1 MYKNVIVT
9 IDGANQA
16 SVSAG
21 GFDLDSA
28 QDVRVCIEALRAGQ
42 QALAECLI
50 SLEVDRR
57 IEDNERAARYELE
70 G

>member
-21 GFDLDSA
+21 GFDLDNA

-50 SLEVDRR
+50 DLEVNRR
-57 IEDNERAARYELE
+57 VGEQARAGEAE
-70 G
+70 GE

>member
-9 IDGANQA
+9 IGADGRA
-16 SVSAG
+16 VVGAG
-21 GFDLDSA
+21 GFDLDNA

-50 SLEVDRR
+50 DLEVSRR
-57 IEDNERAARYELE
+57 VGEQARAGEAE
-70 G
+70 GE

>member
-9 IDGANQA
+9 IDEGGQA
-16 SVSAG
+16 SVMVG
-21 GFDLDSA
+21 GYDLDNA

-57 IEDNERAARYELE
+57 VEEQARAGEAE
-70 G
+70 GE